1 MSLSIASLN
10 SGSNGNCYYVG
21 NATEA
26 ILVDAGISCRET
38 EKRMQRLGLSIKL
51 VKAIFVSHEHS
62 DHIKGL
68 CTLAKKYDLPVY
80 ITPGTLLNCRI
91 NLNPLLVRTLS
102 SGELIKIGSL
112 QVTPF
117 LKIHDAFDPHSFM
130 ISCDDINV
138 GVFTDLGD
146 VCESLSFYFG
156 QCHAAFLEANYDDMM
171 LDQGRYPY
179 FLKNRIRGGKGHLSN
194 AKALDLFRRLKP
206 SHMSHL
212 VLSHLSKDNNCPL
225 LVHELFTRHSDGVEI
240 IVASRYQETKI
251 YRVGGPPVRE
261 VNGSPLREVAV
272 QASLF

>member
-38 EKRMQRLGLSIKL
+38 EKRMQRLGLSMQL
-51 VKAIFVSHEHS
+51 VKAIFISHEHS

-68 CTLAKKYDLPVY
+68 CTLAKKYNLPVY
-80 ITPGTLLNCRI
+80 ITPGTLLNCRFP
-91 NLNPLLVRTLS
+91 LNPANIRTLS
-102 SGELIKIGSL
+102 VDEPIVIGNL
-112 QVTPF
+112 HIRAF

-130 ISCDDINV
+130 ISCDDVNV
-138 GVFTDLGD
+138 GVFTDIGA
-146 VCESLSFYFG
+146 VCESLSFHFA
-156 QCHAAFLEANYDDMM
+156 QCHAAFLEANYDDIM

-194 AKALDLFRRLKP
+194 AKALELFTRLKP
-206 SHMSHL
+206 AHMSHL
-212 VLSHLSKDNNCPL
+212 VLSHLSKDNNCPE
-225 LVHELFTRHSDGVEI
+225 LVRELFSRHADGVQI
-240 IVASRYQETKI
+240 IVASRYNETEV
-251 YRVGGPPVRE
+251 YRVGLSPARE
-261 VNGSPLREVAV
+261 FKPAVHRMVAV